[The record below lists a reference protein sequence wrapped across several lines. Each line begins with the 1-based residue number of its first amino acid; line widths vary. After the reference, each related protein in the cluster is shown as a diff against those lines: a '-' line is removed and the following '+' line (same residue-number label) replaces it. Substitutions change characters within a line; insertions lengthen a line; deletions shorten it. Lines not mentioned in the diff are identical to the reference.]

1 MDYSKAEA
9 GKYTLQETTITKNTI
24 MKNNHLRAQAY
35 TNVLLSV
42 NSWKLDDSW
51 LTTVGICGAF
61 AWSHSHYLH
70 PLLSWYGNSLRIGL
84 AVKKSDFTS
93 GRG

>member
-42 NSWKLDDSW
+42 
-51 LTTVGICGAF
+51 
-61 AWSHSHYLH
+61 HS
-70 PLLSWYGNSLRIGL
+70 
-84 AVKKSDFTS
+84 
-93 GRG
+93 